1 MKKKIA
7 INNAIC
13 SQKVRF
19 GGNNTKLKL
28 TVDLCDIP
36 KNIPTD
42 INPRPQNMKTKIS
55 KAIVAS
61 IQQRNTMFE
70 AMNNGIKIIADDVMI
85 RGQNV
90 IIVFDD
96 SKAQGVLNG
105 GHTYRAILEN
115 VGEDYPRGIRVDVD
129 VMCGPDVEREAV
141 NIAIAQNSSVSL
153 KQDSIM
159 NANGVYNLVKE
170 VISGQEY
177 ADKVCYTE
185 NMNNMVS
192 VKILLALC
200 WMLDVKRFSSYNH
213 PCDAYNSKTHAS
225 TWYEGLIK
233 NDPDYFIAI
242 TEHIPEFIAL
252 YEHIQIHIREWY
264 DAGSAGKRVYANRS
278 ISGGRRFTLL
288 TGKKL
293 EKRVPDAYVYPIFAA
308 LRAALTVDDD
318 NKFSWVVNPY
328 TLLDEIGQKLTV
340 EHLTHYSAAA
350 NGADFMKREVNW
362 MYLYNIVH
370 EHIQKSLQQ

>member
-1 MKKKIA
+1 M
-7 INNAIC
+7 
-13 SQKVRF
+13 R
-19 GGNNTKLKL
+19 
-28 TVDLCDIP
+28 
-36 KNIPTD
+36 
-42 INPRPQNMKTKIS
+42 TKIS
-55 KAIVAS
+55 KAIVQS
-61 IQQRNTMFE
+61 ITNRNPLFE

-129 VMCGPDVEREAV
+129 IMCGDDVEREAV

-159 NANGVYNLVKE
+159 NANGVYDLVKE

-185 NMNNMVS
+185 NRKNMVS
-192 VKILLALC
+192 ASILLALC
-200 WMLDVKRFSSYNH
+200 WMMDVKRFTSYNH
-213 PCDAYNSKTHAS
+213 PCDAYNSKTHAGA
-225 TWYEGLIK
+225 WYEGLIK

-242 TEHIPEFIAL
+242 THHIPEFVAL
-252 YEHIQIHIREWY
+252 YEHIQSNIKEWY
-264 DAGSAGKRVYANRS
+264 DAESAGKRVYANRN
-278 ISGGRRFTLL
+278 INGGRKFTLL

-293 EKRVPDAYVYPIFAA
+293 ERRVPDAYVYPIFAA

-318 NKFSWVVNPY
+318 NKFGWVMNPY
-328 TLLDEIGQKLTV
+328 TLLDEIGKKLTV

-350 NGADFMKREVNW
+350 NGADFMKRESNW
-362 MYLYNIVH
+362 MYLYNIV
-370 EHIQKSLQQ
+370 EKYIECKK

>member
-1 MKKKIA
+1 MKKKIV
-7 INNAIC
+7 INNAVI

-19 GGNNTKLKL
+19 GSNNNTKLKL

-36 KNIPTD
+36 KDIPTKV
-42 INPRPQNMKTKIS
+42 NPRPQNMRTKIS

-61 IQQRNTMFE
+61 IQQRNPLFE

-96 SKAQGVLNG
+96 SKSQGVLNG
-105 GHTYRAILEN
+105 GHTYRAVLEN

-129 VMCGPDVEREAV
+129 IMCGPDVEREAV

-153 KQDSIM
+153 KQDSIL
-159 NANGVYNLVKE
+159 NANGVYDLVKE

-185 NMNNMVS
+185 NRKNMIS
-192 VKILLALC
+192 VNILLALC
-200 WMLDVKRFSSYNH
+200 WMMDTKRFTSYNH
-213 PCDAYNSKTHAS
+213 PCDAYNSKTHAGG
-225 TWYEGLIK
+225 WYEGLIN

-242 TEHIPEFIAL
+242 THHIPEFVAL
-252 YEHIQIHIREWY
+252 YEYIQSNIKEWY
-264 DAGSAGKRVYANRS
+264 DAGSTRVYANRS
-278 ISGGRRFTLL
+278 INGGRKCTLL

-308 LRAALTVDDD
+308 LRAALRVDEN

-328 TLLDEIGQKLTV
+328 TLLSEIGQKLTV

-350 NGADFMKREVNW
+350 NGADFMKRETNW

-370 EHIQKSLQQ
+370 EHIQKSL